1 MRDGGRN
8 AGRTG
13 ERAAEKEAR
22 RRGMT
27 VLERNLVAGGAE
39 IDLVALDGEV
49 LVFIEVKAR
58 SEDSHGAPAEF
69 VDFEKRRRIIRA
81 ARAFLKRKRLL
92 DRRRRYD
99 IVAIRLDA
107 KGRAEN
113 VRWMEAAFDEG
124 EVP

>member
-1 MRDGGRN
+1 MD

-58 SEDSHGAPAEF
+58 RSEAHGTPEEF
-69 VDFEKRRRIIRA
+69 VDLEKRRRIVHC

-92 DRRRRYD
+92 HRRRRYD
-99 IVAIRLDA
+99 IAAVRLGPD
-107 KGRAEN
+107 GRAGS
-113 VRWMEAAFDEG
+113 VRWTEAAFDEG

>member
-1 MRDGGRN
+1 MD

-22 RRGMT
+22 HRGLT

-58 SEDSHGAPAEF
+58 RSEAHGAPEEF
-69 VDFEKRRRIIRA
+69 VDLEKRRRIIRA
-81 ARAFLKRKRLL
+81 ARAFLKRRRLL

-99 IVAIRLDA
+99 VVAVRLGPE
-107 KGRAEN
+107 GRAES
-113 VRWMEAAFDEG
+113 VRWTDAAFFLS
-124 EVP
+124 

>member
-1 MRDGGRN
+1 MRD
-8 AGRTG
+8 AGRVG
-13 ERAAEKEAR
+13 ERAAEREAR

-58 SEDSHGAPAEF
+58 TADSHGSPEEF
-69 VDFEKRRRIIRA
+69 VDSEKRRRIIHG

-92 DRRRRYD
+92 ERRRRYD
-99 IVAIRLDA
+99 IAAVRLGA
-107 KGRAEN
+107 NGRAES
-113 VRWMEAAFDEG
+113 VRWTEAAFDEG

>member
-1 MRDGGRN
+1 LRSSGR
-8 AGRTG
+8 RG

-58 SEDSHGAPAEF
+58 RSERHGTPEEA
-69 VDFEKRRRIIRA
+69 VDAEKRRRIIRA
-81 ARAFLKRKRLL
+81 ARAFLKHKGLL
-92 DRRRRYD
+92 DRPRRYD
-99 IVAIRLDA
+99 VVAIRLGST
-107 KGRAEN
+107 GRAED
-113 VRWMEAAFDEG
+113 VRWTEAAFDEG
-124 EVP
+124 GIP

>member
-1 MRDGGRN
+1 MRGSSSSGGR
-8 AGRTG
+8 AG

-22 RRGMT
+22 RRGLT

-58 SEDSHGAPAEF
+58 SSDAHGVPEEF
-69 VDFEKRRRIIRA
+69 VDLDKRRRIVRG
-81 ARAFLKRKRLL
+81 ARAFLKGKRLL
-92 DRRRRYD
+92 DRPRRYD
-99 IVAIRLDA
+99 IAAVRLGP
-107 KGRAEN
+107 KGRPEG
-113 VRWMEAAFDEG
+113 VRWTEAAFDEG

>member
-1 MRDGGRN
+1 MQN
-8 AGRTG
+8 AGRAG

-27 VLERNLVAGGAE
+27 VLERNLVAGGNE

-58 SEDSHGAPAEF
+58 RTDSHGAPEEF
-69 VDFEKRRRIIRA
+69 VDSGKQRRIIRA
-81 ARAFLKRKRLL
+81 ARAFLKHKRLL

-99 IVAIRLDA
+99 IAAVRLDA

-113 VRWMEAAFDEG
+113 VRWTEAAFDEG
-124 EVP
+124 DVP